1 VSRLILF
8 FELVSFS
15 VCNTFSDLRYFTY
28 GFDVYISKTS
38 IRLYPTGIRLLVGAL
53 AGQQFIPDL
62 MQNGYKRSRYPF
74 RCDRRPQELREM
86 EDGNKRYLSLIDE
99 RIV

>member
-1 VSRLILF
+1 MSLLILF
-8 FELVSFS
+8 FKLMSFY
-15 VCNTFSDLRYFTY
+15 VCNGSCF
-28 GFDVYISKTS
+28 VYNPLMDSMFTS

-62 MQNGYKRSRYPF
+62 MHNGYKRSRYPF

-86 EDGNKRYLSLIDE
+86 GDGNKRYLSLIDE